1 MVQLRNAF
9 NELVIQS
16 LKQAYVYIAELMPR
30 LMLAIL
36 IMLIGWVCAVLLKKV
51 VSKLVRGLGFDAV
64 SEKTG
69 LKAFLEKGGIK
80 KNPSYIMGLAFY
92 WLIIFSTLVMVFN
105 TLGLGVAS
113 HLLNQTV
120 LYIPKIMVALIL
132 LAIGIYLSQ
141 LADTFVTTTAHLAKI
156 PFYQVLG
163 KLSHYAIIGLAIMMA
178 LEQLGVATAI
188 VAHSFL
194 ILFGIVPLICAL
206 IFMIGGKDIIA
217 SILSRN
223 FIIKKFKAGDE
234 IAVDKVSGEIVSI
247 DLVNTTIKSGDE
259 EVIIP
264 NAELAS
270 KITKRIK
277 RD

>member
-1 MVQLRNAF
+1 MVQLQNAF
-9 NELVIQS
+9 NELVIQT
-16 LKQAYVYIAELMPR
+16 LKQAYVYITELMPK

-36 IMLIGWVCAVLLKKV
+36 IMLIGWVCALLLKKV

-69 LKAFLEKGGIK
+69 LKSFLEKGD
-80 KNPSYIMGLAFY
+80 
-92 WLIIFSTLVMVFN
+92 
-105 TLGLGVAS
+105 TLGLGVVS
-113 HLLNQTV
+113 HLLNQAV
-120 LYIPKIMVALIL
+120 LYIPKIIVALIL
-132 LAIGIYLSQ
+132 LAVGIYLGQ
-141 LADTFVTTTAHLAKI
+141 LADAFVTTTAHLAKI
-156 PFYQVLG
+156 PFYQALG
-163 KLSHYAIIGLAIMMA
+163 KLCHYAIIGLAIMMA

-223 FIIKKFKAGDE
+223 FIIKKFKAGDN

-247 DLVNTTIKSGDE
+247 DLVNTTIKSGNE

-277 RD
+277 KD

>member
-1 MVQLRNAF
+1 MVQLQNAF
-9 NELVIQS
+9 NELVIQT
-16 LKQAYVYIAELMPR
+16 LKHAYVYITELIPK

-36 IMLIGWVCAVLLKKV
+36 IMLIGWVCAVLLKKI
-51 VSKLVRGLGFDAV
+51 VSKVVRGFGFDAV

-69 LKAFLEKGGIK
+69 LKSFLEKGGIK
-80 KNPSYIMGLAFY
+80 RNPSYIIGLAFY

-113 HLLNQTV
+113 HLLNQAV
-120 LYIPKIMVALIL
+120 LYIPKIIVALIL

-156 PFYQVLG
+156 PFYHALG

-188 VAHSFL
+188 VTHSFV
-194 ILFGIVPLICAL
+194 ILFGIIPLICAL

-223 FIIKKFKAGDE
+223 FIIKKFKAGDK
-234 IAVDKVSGEIVSI
+234 ITVDKVSGEIVSI
-247 DLVNTTIKSGDE
+247 DLINTTIKSGNE

-277 RD
+277 KD

>member
-1 MVQLRNAF
+1 MAQLQNAF
-9 NELVIQS
+9 NELVIQT
-16 LKQAYVYIAELMPR
+16 LKQAYVYITELMPK
-30 LMLAIL
+30 LLLAIL

-69 LKAFLEKGGIK
+69 LKSFLEKGGVK
-80 KNPSYIMGLAFY
+80 KNPSYIIGLAFY

-105 TLGLGVAS
+105 TLGLAVAS
-113 HLLNQTV
+113 QLLNQAV
-120 LYIPKIMVALIL
+120 LYIPKIIVALIL

-156 PFYQVLG
+156 PFYQALG
-163 KLSHYAIIGLAIMMA
+163 KLCHYAIIGLAIMMA
-178 LEQLGVATAI
+178 LEQLGVAIAI

-194 ILFGIVPLICAL
+194 ILFGIIPLICAL

-223 FIIKKFKAGDE
+223 FIIKKFKAGDK
-234 IAVDKVSGEIVSI
+234 ITVDRVSGEIVSI
-247 DLVNTTIKSGDE
+247 DLVNTTIKSGNE
-259 EVIIP
+259 EVIVP

-270 KITKRIK
+270 KITRRIK
-277 RD
+277 KD

>member
-1 MVQLRNAF
+1 MVQLQNAF
-9 NELVIQS
+9 NELVIQTI
-16 LKQAYVYIAELMPR
+16 KQAYVFIAELMPK

-36 IMLIGWVCAVLLKKV
+36 IMLIGWVCAVLLKKI

-69 LKAFLEKGGIK
+69 LKSFLEKGDIK
-80 KNPSYIMGLAFY
+80 RNPSYIIGLAFY

-113 HLLNQTV
+113 NLLNQAV
-120 LYIPKIMVALIL
+120 LYIPKIIVALIL
-132 LAIGIYLSQ
+132 LAIGICLSQ

-156 PFYQVLG
+156 PFHHALG
-163 KLSHYAIIGLAIMMA
+163 KLSHYAIIGLTIMMA

-223 FIIKKFKAGDE
+223 FIIKKFKAGDK

-247 DLVNTTIKSGDE
+247 DLVNTTIKSGNE

-270 KITKRIK
+270 KITRRIK
-277 RD
+277 KD

>member
-1 MVQLRNAF
+1 MVQLQNAF
-9 NELVIQS
+9 NELVIQTI
-16 LKQAYVYIAELMPR
+16 KQAYVFIAELMPK

-36 IMLIGWVCAVLLKKV
+36 IMLIGWVCAVLLKKI

-69 LKAFLEKGGIK
+69 LKSFLEKGDIK
-80 KNPSYIMGLAFY
+80 RNPSYIIGLAFY

-113 HLLNQTV
+113 NLLNQAV
-120 LYIPKIMVALIL
+120 LYIPKIIVALIL
-132 LAIGIYLSQ
+132 LAIGICLSQ

-156 PFYQVLG
+156 PFHHALG
-163 KLSHYAIIGLAIMMA
+163 KLSHYAIIGLTIMMA

-223 FIIKKFKAGDE
+223 FIIRKFKAGDK
-234 IAVDKVSGEIVSI
+234 IAVGKVSGEIVSI
-247 DLVNTTIKSGDE
+247 DLVNTTIKSGNE

-270 KITKRIK
+270 KITRRIK
-277 RD
+277 KD